1 MLSFIYLSVIV
12 KSFFFAYMKRRHQ
25 PVGRGATAAGECTD
39 TLHHCIDIHTRSHG
53 KLAYPECVS
62 VAQLTINSTRN
73 RIQSLQSSRMSEKV
87 SSTANV
93 FKNCTSNN
101 YMYYTAHWENG
112 GRRGTRHVTCRQGVQ
127 NYSYK
132 VTHTRTH
139 TMV

>member
-1 MLSFIYLSVIV
+1 
-12 KSFFFAYMKRRHQ
+12 MKGRHQ

-39 TLHHCIDIHTRSHG
+39 TLHHCIDIHARSHG
-53 KLAYPECVS
+53 KLAYS

-127 NYSYK
+127 N
-132 VTHTRTH
+132 
-139 TMV
+139 